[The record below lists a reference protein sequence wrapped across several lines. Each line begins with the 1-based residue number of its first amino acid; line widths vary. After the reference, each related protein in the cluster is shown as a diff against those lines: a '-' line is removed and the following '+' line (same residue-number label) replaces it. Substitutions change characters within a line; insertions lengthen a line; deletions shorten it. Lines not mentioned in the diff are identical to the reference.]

1 MKIYLDGLFYKGSG
15 IGRYYSNLV
24 KLFSENNIEV
34 ITAVPRRLKVEWLA
48 EFSKYGSIEPIFVDY
63 ERFAFKHIIRHSIFI
78 KKLKERNDLEVFWF
92 PHVNLPLCVPSKTI
106 VTVHDVRPFTEWWD
120 RGMLKKA
127 VFKMLVKRAINA
139 ASTVVVP
146 SNYSKN
152 ALLNFF
158 PEAKDKLKV
167 IYNFIDADNFG
178 DCLADCGSPVVDGK
192 YILFVGNRKRHK
204 NLKNLIV
211 AFSKIA
217 AEIEHKLVIAGARDS
232 MTEDKD
238 EVDILISELGLND
251 RIQQFISPPDKII
264 FNLYRYADLFVF
276 PSFYEGF
283 GYPPLEA
290 VSLGTP
296 AILSDIPIF
305 REIFSDSGYYFDPL
319 SPEDLSE
326 KLLYLLT
333 NEDLRKCLLI
343 KERKRAKVFYRDEVD
358 NDYINLIKSFVLFY
372 NKFGDN
378 CMNEGK

>member
-34 ITAVPRRLKVEWLA
+34 VTAVPRRLKIEWLS

-63 ERFAFKHIIRHSIFI
+63 ERFAFKHIIRHSMLI
-78 KKLKERNDLEVFWF
+78 KKLKERKDLEIFWF

-106 VTVHDVRPFTEWWD
+106 VTVHDVCPLTEWWD
-120 RGMLKKA
+120 RGILKKA
-127 VFKMLVKRAINA
+127 VFKMLVKRAINT

-146 SNYSKN
+146 SNFSKN

-167 IYNFIDADNFG
+167 IYNFIDVDSFKDYLTN
-178 DCLADCGSPVVDGK
+178 CGSPIVDGK

-217 AEIEHKLVIAGARDS
+217 TEIEHKLVIAGARDS

-251 RIQQFISPPDKII
+251 RIQQIISPPDRII
-264 FNLYRYADLFVF
+264 FNLYKYADLFVF
-276 PSFYEGF
+276 SSLYEGF
-283 GYPPLEA
+283 GVPPLEA
-290 VSLGTP
+290 MMCGCPVLASNIPVLREVLGE
-296 AILSDIPIF
+296 DIACLNPH
-305 REIFSDSGYYFDPL
+305 
-319 SPEDLSE
+319 SPNDMAL
-326 KLLYLLT
+326 K
-333 NEDLRKCLLI
+333 I
-343 KERKRAKVFYRDEVD
+343 KEVCLNPKKMDLLRNIGNVVSVKYSKEIVASEF
-358 NDYINLIKSFVLFY
+358 LSVL
-372 NKFGDN
+372 
-378 CMNEGK
+378 NEKI